1 MFYNGDNKTQKV
13 KVILL
18 QFPGELVP
26 QLTFSGLF
34 PLNYSPPGWGRGAQM
49 RKWIIE

>member
-18 QFPGELVP
+18 QFPGELGP
-26 QLTFSGLF
+26 QLTFSGLL
-34 PLNYSPPGWGRGAQM
+34 PLNYGRGGDGEL
-49 RKWIIE
+49 K